1 MKFSSAIL
9 IFGSRSMVALVVGK
23 LFLAVCTLFWK
34 DLVHSMA
41 ENFQTPLNKLKVN
54 LNPIP
59 KKHRDPHKMS

>member
-1 MKFSSAIL
+1 
-9 IFGSRSMVALVVGK
+9 MVALVVGK